1 MGGCNC
7 KGGRKQITNNLDSP
21 DHIQV
26 GKNVFDSIISK
37 KTIEDLNDLD
47 KIEIMSAYGTLYPNS
62 SATPSVEDAVNQIKT
77 AIELFDVKYTRRR

>member
-1 MGGCNC
+1 MGCNC
-7 KGGRKQITNNLDSP
+7 KGGKKQVTNNLDSP

-26 GKNVFDSIISK
+26 GKNVFNSIISQ

-62 SATPSVEDAVNQIKT
+62 SATPSIEDAVNQIKT
-77 AIELFDVKYTRRR
+77 AIELYDVKYKRR

>member
-1 MGGCNC
+1 MCNC
-7 KGGRKQITNNLDSP
+7 KGGKKQITNNLDSP

-26 GKNVFDSIISK
+26 GKNVFNSIISQ

-62 SATPSVEDAVNQIKT
+62 SATPSIEDAVNQIKT
-77 AIELFDVKYTRRR
+77 AIELYDVKYKRR

>member
-77 AIELFDVKYTRRR
+77 AIELYDVKYKRR

>member
-26 GKNVFDSIISK
+26 GKDVFNSIISK
-37 KTIEDLNDLD
+37 KMIEDLNDLD

>member
-1 MGGCNC
+1 MCNC
-7 KGGRKQITNNLDSP
+7 KGGKKQITNNLDSQ

-26 GKNVFDSIISK
+26 GKNVFNSIISK
-37 KTIEDLNDLD
+37 KTIEDLDDLD

-62 SATPSVEDAVNQIKT
+62 SAQPSIEDAINQIKT

>member
-1 MGGCNC
+1 MGCNC

-37 KTIEDLNDLD
+37 KMIEDLNDLD

-62 SATPSVEDAVNQIKT
+62 SAQPSVEDAVNQIKT